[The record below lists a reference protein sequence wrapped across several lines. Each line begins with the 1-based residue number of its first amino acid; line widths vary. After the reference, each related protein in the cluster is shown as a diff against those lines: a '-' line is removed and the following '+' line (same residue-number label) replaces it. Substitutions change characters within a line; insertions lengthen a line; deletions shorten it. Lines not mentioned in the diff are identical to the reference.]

1 MLLGWIR
8 WFDALIPAY
17 TIERLFWESRTIT
30 IQEVVYL
37 EMIYAVLVVMLE
49 VPRGV
54 LADRFE
60 RRRLMQI
67 GVGLECLSFIVL
79 LLSFSFVGFA
89 VAIALS
95 GIGAALRSGAE
106 NSLLYETLEQD
117 GKPETFERWIG
128 RLNVIGIVA
137 AVLAAISGALLAT
150 RFPFELNYVLSI
162 VSLFIATTCSFVLVE
177 PRRVVSDERL
187 KWADIGVG
195 FRFIRQHRQLF
206 IVSSLYVMTFAAFNF
221 IDEFWQLYAR
231 DVEVPIYCFGII
243 STVLLLT
250 QIPGQ
255 LVAPI
260 LLRFA
265 TAERWL
271 HGIGWGTGIGFVVL
285 GLYPGP
291 SGLLLMAGMACLIGI
306 VEPLYLGALHH
317 RVPSGIRA
325 TTESSVSMLLH
336 GGIILFGL
344 VFVVG
349 ADMTLFTA
357 FCFIGITVCLH
368 QTLVTVIARRE
379 DAS

>member
-1 MLLGWIR
+1 MLGWIR

-30 IQEVVYL
+30 VQEVVYL
-37 EMIYAVLVVMLE
+37 EMLYAVLVVLLE
-49 VPRGV
+49 VPTGV

-89 VAIALS
+89 VAIGLS
-95 GIGAALRSGAE
+95 GIGAAFRSGAE
-106 NSLLYETLEQD
+106 NALLYETLEQTS
-117 GKPETFERWIG
+117 KTETFERTVG

-137 AVLAAISGALLAT
+137 AVLAALSGSLLAT
-150 RFPFELNYVLSI
+150 EYTFELNYVLSI
-162 VSLFIATTCSFVLVE
+162 VSLFIATACSLGLVE
-177 PRRVVSDERL
+177 PRRVESDERL
-187 KWADIGVG
+187 MWADIAAG
-195 FRFIRQHRQLF
+195 FRFIRQHRRVF
-206 IVSSLYVMTFAAFNF
+206 IVTSLFVVTLSAFNF

-231 DVEVPIYCFGII
+231 DVALPLYWFGML
-243 STVLLLT
+243 STILLLI

-255 LVAPI
+255 LVAPV

-271 HGIGWGTGIGFVVL
+271 HWIGWGIGIGFVIL

-291 SGLLLMAGMACLIGI
+291 IGLVMMVGMACLIGI

-317 RVPSGIRA
+317 RVPSAIRA
-325 TTESSVSMLLH
+325 TTESSVSMVLH

-344 VFVVG
+344 VFAVG
-349 ADMTLFTA
+349 ASMTLFAA
-357 FCFIGITVCLH
+357 FLFIGITVCVH
-368 QTLVTVIARRE
+368 QAIVTVIARRE

>member
-1 MLLGWIR
+1 MR

-17 TIERLFWESRTIT
+17 TIERLFWESRAIT

-37 EMIYAVLVVMLE
+37 EMLYAVLVVMLE
-49 VPRGV
+49 VPTGV

-60 RRRLMQI
+60 RRRLLQI
-67 GVGLECLSFIVL
+67 GTALEWGSFVVL
-79 LLSFSFVGFA
+79 LMSFSFGGFA
-89 VAIALS
+89 IAIALS
-95 GIGAALRSGAE
+95 GMGAAFRSGAE
-106 NSLLYETLEQD
+106 NALLYETLEQD
-117 GKPETFERWIG
+117 GKKETFERTVG

-137 AVLAAISGALLAT
+137 AVLAAISGSLLAT
-150 RFPFELNYVLSI
+150 RVPFELNYMLSI
-162 VSLFIATTCSFVLVE
+162 VSLSIATACSVGLVE
-177 PRRVVSDERL
+177 PRRGASDERL
-187 KWADIGVG
+187 TWADIGAG

-206 IVSSLYVMTFAAFNF
+206 IVTSLFVVTLSAFNF

-231 DVEVPIYCFGII
+231 DVELPIYWFGMM
-243 STVLLLT
+243 STILLLI

-255 LVAPI
+255 LVAPT

-271 HGIGWGTGIGFVVL
+271 RWIGWGIGIGFVVL

-291 SGLLLMAGMACLIGI
+291 IGLVLMTGLACLIGV

-325 TTESSVSMLLH
+325 TTESSGSMLLH

-344 VFVVG
+344 VFAAG
-349 ADMTLFTA
+349 AGRTLFTA
-357 FCFIGITVCLH
+357 FLFIGITVCLH
-368 QTLVTVIARRE
+368 QWMIAVAARKE

>member
-37 EMIYAVLVVMLE
+37 EILYAVLVVMLE
-49 VPRGV
+49 VPTGV

-60 RRRLMQI
+60 RRRLLQI
-67 GVGLECLSFIVL
+67 GTALEWGSFVVL
-79 LLSFSFVGFA
+79 LVSFSFGGFA
-89 VAIALS
+89 LAIALS
-95 GIGAALRSGAE
+95 GIGAAFRSGAE
-106 NSLLYETLEQD
+106 NALLYETLEQD
-117 GKPETFERWIG
+117 GKAGTFERTIG

-137 AVLAAISGALLAT
+137 AVLAAISGSLLAT

-162 VSLFIATTCSFVLVE
+162 VSLFIATACSFGLVE

-187 KWADIGVG
+187 TWADIAAG

-206 IVSSLYVMTFAAFNF
+206 IVTSLFVVTISAFNF

-231 DVEVPIYCFGII
+231 DVALPIYWFGMM
-243 STVLLLT
+243 STILLLI

-255 LVAPI
+255 LVAPV

-265 TAERWL
+265 TAECWLRW
-271 HGIGWGTGIGFVVL
+271 IGWGIGVGFVVL

-291 SGLLLMAGMACLIGI
+291 IGLVIMVGMACLIGI
-306 VEPLYLGALHH
+306 VEPLYLGVLHH

-344 VFVVG
+344 LFAAG
-349 ADMTLFTA
+349 AGMTLFAA
-357 FCFIGITVCLH
+357 FLFIGIIVCLH
-368 QTLVTVIARRE
+368 QLIVTVIARRE

>member
-1 MLLGWIR
+1 MR

-37 EMIYAVLVVMLE
+37 EMLYAVLVVMLE
-49 VPRGV
+49 VPTGV

-60 RRRLMQI
+60 RRRLLQI
-67 GVGLECLSFIVL
+67 GTALEWGSFVVLLMSFSLGGFAIAIVL
-79 LLSFSFVGFA
+79 
-89 VAIALS
+89 S
-95 GIGAALRSGAE
+95 GMGAAFRSGAE
-106 NSLLYETLEQD
+106 NALLYETLEQD
-117 GKPETFERWIG
+117 GKKETFERTVG
-128 RLNVIGIVA
+128 RLNVIGLVA
-137 AVLAAISGALLAT
+137 AVLAAISGSLLAT
-150 RFPFELNYVLSI
+150 RFPFELNYMLSI
-162 VSLFIATTCSFVLVE
+162 ISLSIATACSVGLVE
-177 PRRVVSDERL
+177 PRRVASDERL
-187 KWADIGVG
+187 TWADIGAG

-206 IVSSLYVMTFAAFNF
+206 IVTSLFVVTLSAFNF

-231 DVEVPIYCFGII
+231 DVELPIYWFGMM
-243 STVLLLT
+243 STILLLI

-255 LVAPI
+255 VVAPT

-271 HGIGWGTGIGFVVL
+271 RWVGWGIGIGFVVL

-291 SGLLLMAGMACLIGI
+291 IGLVLMAGLACLIGV

-325 TTESSVSMLLH
+325 TTESSGLMLLH

-344 VFVVG
+344 VFATG
-349 ADMTLFTA
+349 AGRTLFTA
-357 FCFIGITVCLH
+357 FLFIGITVCLH
-368 QTLVTVIARRE
+368 QWMVAVAARRE

>member
-37 EMIYAVLVVMLE
+37 EILYAVLVVMLE
-49 VPRGV
+49 VPTGV

-60 RRRLMQI
+60 HRRLLQI
-67 GVGLECLSFIVL
+67 GTALEWGSFVVL
-79 LLSFSFVGFA
+79 LVSFSFGGFA
-89 VAIALS
+89 LAIALS
-95 GIGAALRSGAE
+95 GIGAAFRSGAE
-106 NSLLYETLEQD
+106 NALLYETLEQD
-117 GKPETFERWIG
+117 GKAGTFERTIG

-137 AVLAAISGALLAT
+137 AVLAAISGSLLAT

-162 VSLFIATTCSFVLVE
+162 VSLFIATACSFGLVE

-187 KWADIGVG
+187 TWADIAAG

-206 IVSSLYVMTFAAFNF
+206 IVTSLFVVTISAFNF

-231 DVEVPIYCFGII
+231 DVALPIYWFGMM
-243 STVLLLT
+243 STILLLI

-255 LVAPI
+255 LVAPV

-271 HGIGWGTGIGFVVL
+271 RWIGWGIGVGFVVL

-291 SGLLLMAGMACLIGI
+291 IGLVIMVGMACLIGI

-317 RVPSGIRA
+317 RVPSTIRA

-344 VFVVG
+344 VFAVG
-349 ADMTLFTA
+349 AGVTLFAA
-357 FCFIGITVCLH
+357 FLFIGITVCLH
-368 QTLVTVIARRE
+368 QAIVTVIARKE